1 MNAIKTLKMVNKNKQ
16 TKKSYKK
23 AKDST
28 QNMNS
33 EEDFSALHTLMLG
46 SRRVT
51 KTWRKGWDYCILG
64 IYSLLYGS

>member
-1 MNAIKTLKMVNKNKQ
+1 MNVIKTLKMVNKNKQ

-51 KTWRKGWDYCILG
+51 KT
-64 IYSLLYGS
+64 